1 MQDEIAAYMIDKM
14 QTRTFSVNTR
24 GLIGI
29 TYYVDADFT
38 LMNNLDVFYDDKVYE
53 ITIEYVSQYDEYLLM
68 QSMGENTNFEDKGNY
83 SLFSDMVCIALEES
97 GNIVFLLRENK
108 WSKLFEFE
116 DVIKYYGIF

>member
-1 MQDEIAAYMIDKM
+1 MIDKM

-97 GNIVFLLRENK
+97 GNIVFSLEENYWYNVFK
-108 WSKLFEFE
+108 NNLA
-116 DVIKYYGIF
+116 IKYYGIFNFNI

>member
-1 MQDEIAAYMIDKM
+1 MIDKM
-14 QTRTFSVNTR
+14 QTKTFSVNTH
-24 GLIGI
+24 GSIGI
-29 TYYVDADFT
+29 NYYVDADFT

-97 GNIVFLLRENK
+97 GNIVFSLEENYWYNVFK
-108 WSKLFEFE
+108 NNLI
-116 DVIKYYGIF
+116 IKYYGIFNFNI